1 MYGPYVTI
9 AVSRTTKKLVDA
21 KKKQMGLRTYDETV
35 AALARPNLIEALEP
49 FKGILKGAPPF
60 KRDKNDRKFD

>member
-1 MYGPYVTI
+1 MYGPYVTLP
-9 AVSRTTKKLVDA
+9 VSRETKKLVDER
-21 KKKQMGLRTYDETV
+21 KKQMGLRTYDETV
-35 AALARPNLIEALEP
+35 AALARPNIIEALGP